1 MNFGAEVQKVVS
13 NHIASMDALDKLGA
27 EAVHDAKEAISP
39 LFEAVKEGDEN
50 E

>member
-1 MNFGAEVQKVVS
+1 MYEKVIHEMQGRILH
-13 NHIASMDALDKLGA
+13 NARELDKLGA
-27 EAVHDAKEAISP
+27 EAVHGVKEAVSP

>member
-1 MNFGAEVQKVVS
+1 MYENVIHEMRERILH
-13 NHIASMDALDKLGA
+13 NTRELDKLGA